1 MRWALLGRLKMN
13 TEASSWL
20 LVVAVAAIAFVC
32 GWWFAR
38 RRAAALETEVAV
50 LQERLAAGVLLDEER
65 AEVLARA
72 MEQLDLRFNELA
84 GQSLKDSSEHLLR
97 LARESFGQQQVA
109 AQGALKEREQ
119 AINAL
124 VKPIQESLTRTAET
138 LREIEGERQRDFGS
152 MRQYLNDM
160 RDSHAAL
167 QLETRN
173 LVKALSKPQVRGQ
186 WGEITLRRL
195 VELAGMTRHC
205 DFEEQVHV
213 VGEDGSMRPDMVIH
227 MPDDRDL
234 VVDVKTPLDAYLAA
248 VEATSDEART
258 QSLRRHAQHV
268 AERVR
273 LLSSKN
279 YAAQFPSAPQFVILF
294 VPGDQ
299 FLSAALDEQPEL
311 LESAMR
317 NGVILATPS
326 SFVALL
332 KAVHYG
338 WQNVRLAEG
347 AEQIRKLAEDLYNR
361 VNVFRN
367 HLSRLG
373 SELESS
379 VRAYN
384 AAVGSLER
392 NVLPGAR
399 KFTELGVRSDKLIE
413 PLEAVETTVREM
425 SGSQAGPLED
435 TTE

>member
-1 MRWALLGRLKMN
+1 MDPYIAAVLLLAIAALAFGSGRWLGRRR
-13 TEASSWL
+13 ESSL
-20 LVVAVAAIAFVC
+20 A
-32 GWWFAR
+32 
-38 RRAAALETEVAV
+38 TEVAV
-50 LQERLAAGVLLDEER
+50 LQERLAAGKLVDEER
-65 AEVLARA
+65 SAVLARA
-72 MEQLDLRFNELA
+72 MEQLDLRFHELA
-84 GQSLKDSSEHLLR
+84 GQSLMDSSEHLLR
-97 LARESFGQQQVA
+97 LARESLGQQQVA

-119 AINAL
+119 AIDAL
-124 VKPIQESLTRTAET
+124 VKPIQESLTRTADT

-152 MRQYLNDM
+152 MRQFLNDM
-160 RDSHAAL
+160 RESHASL

-213 VGEDGSMRPDMVIH
+213 AAEDGSMRPDMIIH
-227 MPDDRDL
+227 MPDGRDL

-248 VEATSDEART
+248 VESTSDEQRG

-279 YAAQFPSAPQFVILF
+279 YAAQFPKAPQFVILF
-294 VPGDQ
+294 IPGDQ

-338 WQNVRLAEG
+338 WQNVLLAEG
-347 AEQIRKLAEDLYNR
+347 AEQIRKLAEDLFNR
-361 VNVFRN
+361 LGVFRN

-373 SELESS
+373 GELDSS
-379 VRAYN
+379 VKAFN

-392 NVLPGAR
+392 NVLPAAR
-399 KFTELGVRSDKLIE
+399 KFTELGVRSDRVIE
-413 PLEAVETTVREM
+413 PLEAVETAVREV
-425 SGSQAGPLED
+425 SGPQAGKPED
-435 TTE
+435 GNA

>member
-1 MRWALLGRLKMN
+1 MNLEISSMLL
-13 TEASSWL
+13 AAA
-20 LVVAVAAIAFVC
+20 VAVISFGC
-32 GWWFAR
+32 GWWLGR

-50 LQERLAAGVLLDEER
+50 LQERLAASQAVDQER
-65 AEVLARA
+65 DEVLARA
-72 MEQLDLRFNELA
+72 MEQLDLRFNDLA
-84 GQSLKDSSEHLLR
+84 GRSLKDSSEHLLR

-119 AINAL
+119 AINAM
-124 VKPIQESLTRTAET
+124 VKPIQESLARTAET

-160 RDSHAAL
+160 RNSHAAL

-248 VEATSDEART
+248 VEASTDDSRA
-258 QSLRRHAQHV
+258 QSLKRHAQHV
-268 AERVR
+268 ADRVR

-294 VPGDQ
+294 IPGDQ

-311 LESAMR
+311 LEAAMR

-367 HLSRLG
+367 HLSRVG
-373 SELESS
+373 GELESS

-392 NVLPGAR
+392 SVLPGAR

-413 PLEAVETTVREM
+413 PLETIETAVRDIQTPQT
-425 SGSQAGPLED
+425 GKLED
-435 TTE
+435 QPE

>member
-1 MRWALLGRLKMN
+1 
-13 TEASSWL
+13 
-20 LVVAVAAIAFVC
+20 
-32 GWWFAR
+32 
-38 RRAAALETEVAV
+38 
-50 LQERLAAGVLLDEER
+50 
-65 AEVLARA
+65 
-72 MEQLDLRFNELA
+72 
-84 GQSLKDSSEHLLR
+84 
-97 LARESFGQQQVA
+97 
-109 AQGALKEREQ
+109 
-119 AINAL
+119 
-124 VKPIQESLTRTAET
+124 
-138 LREIEGERQRDFGS
+138 
-152 MRQYLNDM
+152 
-160 RDSHAAL
+160 
-167 QLETRN
+167 
-173 LVKALSKPQVRGQ
+173 
-186 WGEITLRRL
+186 
-195 VELAGMTRHC
+195 
-205 DFEEQVHV
+205 
-213 VGEDGSMRPDMVIH
+213 MRPDMVIH

-425 SGSQAGPLED
+425 SGSQAGPPED